1 MFRNVP
7 NVFLEHPLRNPS
19 IFQPFMHQQLRGFLF
34 ALDER
39 SNERSRRSTRQGKRT
54 IPFPS
59 GVQSMPAKPDASP
72 PAVSPETVPSLINAT
87 QLALMLGV
95 SETYAKEMDRSG
107 RIPGGVNIGSYRRW
121 SCQVVSDWIRQGCPE
136 Q

>member
-1 MFRNVP
+1 MR
-7 NVFLEHPLRNPS
+7 
-19 IFQPFMHQQLRGFLF
+19 QQLRGFLL
-34 ALDER
+34 ALPER
-39 SNERSRRSTRQGKRT
+39 SNRRSRRSALQWKRPIHSFQERQA
-54 IPFPS
+54 
-59 GVQSMPAKPDASP
+59 MPAKPDASP